1 MQERGE
7 VGEFEVGRDVAQSE
21 GGFPTD
27 CGAWFLRRELR
38 NEGNDVLS
46 GIAEGAEGE
55 QSLLRVWTVGEYRV
69 NDLEPLI
76 AEEREEPDGAG
87 LNVFVGMVEE
97 LADRGDGLGPG
108 GLESLEADEANV
120 LGGVGKEG
128 DRALNGFGIG
138 LRNARLESLG
148 GDAVDSSRTRL
159 VVVAMATDSGV
170 EPIGNVERTVGTDH
184 HIGRAK
190 EVASLALDEV
200 GTVEFESRVFEFRV
214 VAEDDL
220 AAGFTAEEQSGI
232 LGRQSTV
239 FVEANPR
246 GRTAA
251 VDVAGWQDSRV
262 RLSPLGFLNA
272 LTRALI
278 RFPTALAV
286 G

>member
-7 VGEFEVGRDVAQSE
+7 VGEFEVGRDVAQGE

-108 GLESLEADEANV
+108 GLESLEADQANV

-200 GTVEFESRVFEFRV
+200 DGALNRSDALGIFVGDFQGRFAVSEFFFERHDQLYQVQRIRVQVVCEGRSRHHCCF
-214 VAEDDL
+214 
-220 AAGFTAEEQSGI
+220 I
-232 LGRQSTV
+232 
-239 FVEANPR
+239 
-246 GRTAA
+246 RTKA
-251 VDVAGWQDSRV
+251 VNHYCFHSVKDSRHEV
-262 RLSPLGFLNA
+262 S
-272 LTRALI
+272 
-278 RFPTALAV
+278 
-286 G
+286 